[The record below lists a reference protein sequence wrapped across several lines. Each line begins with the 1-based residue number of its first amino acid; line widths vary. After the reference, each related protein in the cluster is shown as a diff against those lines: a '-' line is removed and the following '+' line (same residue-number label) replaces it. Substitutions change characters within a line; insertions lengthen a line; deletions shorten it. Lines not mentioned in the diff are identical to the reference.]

1 MLVDDEFDAEECCRA
16 MQAYC
21 CEVVLVPKPFVRQG
35 LAKRLLQLKSLAS
48 LRSFERLQVAVPSMQ
63 RALDR
68 VLRAR
73 RFRRR
78 QPGVFVPWR
87 LQSTPR
93 STRREAPAPDGG
105 LAQHRL
111 RPGQAI
117 RLRRQQ
123 PGPSPLCQSE
133 PAREELGTYRDAD
146 GVYLCSA
153 LDERRLLDE
162 VPGARTTVIP
172 NAADVEYYQPRST
185 DPPPDGRT
193 VVYFG
198 LLSYVPNVDG
208 VIHFIRDI
216 WPRIAEAHSLRPAR
230 ECSAHECLDS
240 SDHG

>member
-87 LQSTPR
+87 LQSTPG

-162 VPGARTTVIP
+162 VPGAR
-172 NAADVEYYQPRST
+172 
-185 DPPPDGRT
+185 
-193 VVYFG
+193 
-198 LLSYVPNVDG
+198 
-208 VIHFIRDI
+208 
-216 WPRIAEAHSLRPAR
+216 SLRPAR

>member
-1 MLVDDEFDAEECCRA
+1 
-16 MQAYC
+16 
-21 CEVVLVPKPFVRQG
+21 
-35 LAKRLLQLKSLAS
+35 
-48 LRSFERLQVAVPSMQ
+48 MQ

-68 VLRAR
+68 ILRAR
-73 RFRRR
+73 RSDVVNLEFSFLGDCNLR
-78 QPGVFVPWR
+78 QAPPGER
-87 LQSTPR
+87 LP
-93 STRREAPAPDGG
+93 PGGG

-133 PAREELGTYRDAD
+133 LAQAAAGGTETYRDAD

-172 NAADVEYYQPRST
+172 DAADVEYYQPRST

-193 VVYFG
+193 VVYFAS
-198 LLSYVPNVDG
+198 LIPSPIDQNSCA
-208 VIHFIRDI
+208 HWRNPRDMM
-216 WPRIAEAHSLRPAR
+216 RQ
-230 ECSAHECLDS
+230 
-240 SDHG
+240 G